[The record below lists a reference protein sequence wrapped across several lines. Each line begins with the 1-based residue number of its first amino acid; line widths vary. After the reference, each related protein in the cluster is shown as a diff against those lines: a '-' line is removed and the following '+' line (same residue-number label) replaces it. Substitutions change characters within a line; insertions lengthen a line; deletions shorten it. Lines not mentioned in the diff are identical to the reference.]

1 VTVSGAADLSP
12 DCDCP
17 LRIAATMAAM
27 RTSIAL
33 PLAILSLAVVLAAC
47 AQVDGTGRKQ
57 LLLTSAADENRM
69 GAEAYAQVKTEEKPC
84 RDPAAIAFVERVGKR
99 LAAVAPDKGFS
110 YEFTVFDSA
119 TVNAFCLPGGK
130 VAVYTGILSYAQ
142 NEAGLAA
149 VLGHEIAHAIA
160 RHGGERMSQ
169 QQAQQVLG
177 GAVQTALAAA
187 HATPTTTNT
196 TLLLFGAGA
205 QFGAILPYSRA
216 HETEAD
222 HLGLMYMAR
231 AGYDP
236 QEAVA
241 FWQRFA
247 TLGGGGPS
255 FLSTH
260 PASTDRA
267 AALTALQPEAQAIY
281 LSSANRYG
289 SGEAVPVAYRAK

>member
-1 VTVSGAADLSP
+1 MV
-12 DCDCP
+12 
-17 LRIAATMAAM
+17 AM
-27 RTSIAL
+27 RTALAL
-33 PLAILSLAVVLAAC
+33 PLAIFSLALVLAAC

-57 LLLTSAADENRM
+57 LLLTSAADENRL
-69 GAEAYAQVKTEEKPC
+69 GAEAYTQVKAEEKPC

-99 LAAVAPDKGFS
+99 LAAVAPDKGFT
-110 YEFTVFDSA
+110 YEFTVLDSA
-119 TVNAFCLPGGK
+119 AVNAFCLPGGK
-130 VAVYTGILSYAQ
+130 VAVYTGILPYAR

-169 QQAQQVLG
+169 QQAQQALG

-187 HATPTTTNT
+187 HVTPTTANT
-196 TLLLFGAGA
+196 TMLLFGAGA

-216 HETEAD
+216 HESEAD

-236 QEAVA
+236 QEAVG

-260 PASTDRA
+260 PASADRA
-267 AALTALQPEAQAIY
+267 EALTALQPEAQALY
-281 LSSANRYG
+281 LAAANRYG
-289 SGEAVPVAYRAK
+289 PGEPVPVAYRAK